1 MVRHCCRLPIA
12 CRVVSRTVGLPRVIS
27 WTTYAVLLVAI
38 AFEVV
43 GTSALLACQQFTRP
57 GPSVAVVVCYGA
69 ALVLISLTFRTLP
82 MGVVYALWSGIGIVM
97 IVAVGWA
104 VFGQRLD
111 LATLC
116 GIALIAIGVTVINLA
131 PGSVLHAR

>member
-1 MVRHCCRLPIA
+1 M
-12 CRVVSRTVGLPRVIS
+12 
-27 WTTYAVLLVAI
+27 
-38 AFEVV
+38 
-43 GTSALLACQQFTRP
+43 
-57 GPSVAVVVCYGA
+57 
-69 ALVLISLTFRTLP
+69 LISLTFRTLP

-116 GIALIAIGVTVINLA
+116 GIALIAVGVTVINLA
-131 PGSVLHAR
+131 PGSALHAR